1 MEEHL
6 TVSLRNGQMVPLA
19 FDWVMMERRRTFRP
33 PPQVLVQRLKE
44 LHLEVW
50 QLTGHGPSL
59 QVLEVVRA
67 GQGLPPLAALVRTL
81 RVFLT
86 VPLPQVLVQTVQA
99 DH

>member
-1 MEEHL
+1 M
-6 TVSLRNGQMVPLA
+6 
-19 FDWVMMERRRTFRP
+19 
-33 PPQVLVQRLKE
+33 QRLKE

-86 VPLPQVLVQTVQA
+86 VPLPQVLVQAVQA
-99 DH
+99 DQPERAQDLIQRFVRGEIAQRC